1 MNVRIV
7 VADERQAQFFDA
19 VTPKAP
25 LTARGM
31 VVNEAGAKRDSDLET
46 DRPGRRYGG
55 MNGASNGGGH
65 AQGHHHGVNGERS
78 TWQHDLTLFTK
89 EVAKRIDADR
99 TRNEFDKLVLMAGPK
114 VLGLLRQS
122 LTTPTQSLVASEISK
137 DLLHQGP
144 EVILKA
150 VPVDVFFH

>member
-19 VTPKAP
+19 VTPKSP

-31 VVNEAGAKRDSDLET
+31 VVNEAGAKRDIDLET
-46 DRPGRRYGG
+46 DRAGRRYGG
-55 MNGASNGGGH
+55 MNGANHGGH
-65 AQGHHHGVNGERS
+65 AQGHHHGVNGEKS

-89 EVAKRIDADR
+89 EVARRIDADR
-99 TRNEFDKLVLMAGPK
+99 NRNEFDKLILVAGPK

-122 LTTPTQSLVASEISK
+122 LTTPTQSLVAGEIPK

-150 VPVDVFFH
+150 VPADVFFH